1 MLPAPPACYISGMID
16 ATEHTP
22 DSYGIK
28 FAELRSK
35 LVEALGSDT
44 IDLVLERGV
53 REVEGVYPGFRLTVV
68 PDRVAELDW
77 EPGATGNESDDA
89 RAAYSALYAAMLVIL
104 ARMLGREIAVRLA
117 SATDAE
123 RVLQGQPLARV

>member
-1 MLPAPPACYISGMID
+1 MMEAAGHNP
-16 ATEHTP
+16 E
-22 DSYGIK
+22 SYGIK

-53 REVEGVYPGFRLTVV
+53 REVERVYPGFRLTIA